1 MARQLTR
8 AIINAIMFSLCVM
21 PLASAQQQ
29 DVLVI
34 DELEL
39 RDTDPLAQAD
49 ANPADQVEDLQ
60 TGLRLGS
67 FEVNSEVELGIS
79 HQRTESDEDSNST
92 TQTFGAETRI
102 QSQWSR
108 HELRLETRV
117 NAATPRGLNI
127 QDWSVDVVANGRRD
141 ISGRLSA
148 NGELRLSHDVSQD
161 DQDTTNYGATVGL
174 RLAPGPLEMNLRG
187 SADLRRVGDPVAGSE
202 SGNDFRDLEGELRLA
217 YNRGAILAPF
227 METVATHRH
236 TGIIDG
242 FDGDATRWVLRTGL
256 QIDRGEKLT
265 GEVSVGVGHIRTEDD
280 QRDNLNSLLWAA
292 SLAWSPVRLTTISLS
307 AAGDVAFSQTTDLTS
322 ANMTNGLRTTS
333 VALRADRSFN
343 VRLDGFASANYNYSA
358 YDGIDR
364 SDESMLFSTGLTYAL
379 TPDSSLF
386 ASFTHERSQSS
397 GSDQSEDDE
406 TSNGMSV
413 RLQIRH

>member
-8 AIINAIMFSLCVM
+8 SIINAIMFSLCVM

-29 DVLVI
+29 DVLV
-34 DELEL
+34 DDALEL
-39 RDTDPLAQAD
+39 RDTEPQLPAD
-49 ANPADQVEDLQ
+49 AGPVEQVNDPQ

-67 FEVNSEVELGIS
+67 FAVNSQLELGMS
-79 HQRTESDEDSNST
+79 HQRTDSDEDSNST

-108 HELRLETRV
+108 HELRLETRID
-117 NAATPRGLNI
+117 AATPRGLHI
-127 QDWSVDVVANGRRD
+127 QDWSVGVVANGRRD
-141 ISGRLSA
+141 ISARLSA
-148 NGELRLSHDVSQD
+148 TGELRLSHDVSQD
-161 DQDTTNYGATVGL
+161 DQDTTNYGASAGL

-187 SADLRRVGDPVAGSE
+187 SVDLRRVGDPVAGSE

-227 METVATHRH
+227 VETAITHRD
-236 TGIIDG
+236 TGTIDG

-280 QRDNLNSLLWAA
+280 QRDNLASLLWAT
-292 SLAWSPVRLTTISLS
+292 SLTWSPVRLTTVSLS
-307 AAGDVAFSQTTDLTS
+307 AAGDVTFSETTDLTS

-333 VALRADRSFN
+333 IALRAERSFN
-343 VRLDGFASANYNYSA
+343 VRLDGFASANYNYSS

-364 SDESMLFSTGLTYAL
+364 SDTSMLFSTGLTYAL

>member
-21 PLASAQQQ
+21 PLAFAQQQ
-29 DVLVI
+29 DVLVV

-39 RDTDPLAQAD
+39 RDTDPLAQTD
-49 ANPADQVEDLQ
+49 VNPAERVDDPQ

-117 NAATPRGLNI
+117 DAATPRGLSI

-187 SADLRRVGDPVAGSE
+187 SVDLRRVGDPVAGSE

-227 METVATHRH
+227 VETVVTRRH
-236 TGIIDG
+236 TGIIDS

-265 GEVSVGVGHIRTEDD
+265 GEVSVGIGHIRTEDD
-280 QRDNLNSLLWAA
+280 QRDNLNSLIWAT
-292 SLAWSPVRLTTISLS
+292 SLRWSPVRLTTISLS

-343 VRLDGFASANYNYSA
+343 IRLDGFASANYNYSS

-364 SDESMLFSTGLTYAL
+364 SDQSMLFSTGLTYAL